1 MQLYKM
7 KRLDIVVETSQ
18 REKVIDII
26 RKSGVTGYT
35 MYGDVNGE
43 GMRESRDDI
52 GFGYTNKN
60 VAIFVIG
67 PEDLIRELVQEMSK
81 LFENHAGILFLSDVE
96 VSRQGL
102 FLRRVIERVVRR
114 FKGKGV

>member
-1 MQLYKM
+1 MQLYTM
-7 KRLDIVVETSQ
+7 KKLDIVIETSQ

-52 GFGYTNKN
+52 GFGYANKN
-60 VAIFVIG
+60 VGIFVIG
-67 PEDLIRELVQEMSK
+67 PEDLITELVQEISK
-81 LFENHAGILFLSDVE
+81 LLQNHAGILFLSDVE

-102 FLRRVIERVVRR
+102 FTRRVIERVVRR
-114 FKGKGV
+114 FKGKGA

>member
-18 REKVIDII
+18 REEIIDII
-26 RKSGVTGYT
+26 RKCGVTGYT
-35 MYGDVNGE
+35 MYGDVDGE

-52 GFGYTNKN
+52 GFGYPNKN
-60 VAIFVIG
+60 VAILVIG
-67 PEDLIRELVQEMSK
+67 PEDLIRELAQEISK
-81 LFENHAGILFLSDVE
+81 LFQNHAGILFLSDVE

-102 FLRRVIERVVRR
+102 FSRRVIERVVRR
-114 FKGKGV
+114 FKGKDV